1 MADQTRIDTM
11 KCLFWLLYL
20 ILHINLSK
28 NVYGLV
34 QEVLSGQTQNR
45 ANRNRC
51 CRSTFPLQLHSSSSQ
66 FEEPTDEPSIQWEL
80 LKKHHVKGS
89 WKGVW

>member
-1 MADQTRIDTM
+1 MAHQTRIDTTS
-11 KCLFWLLYL
+11 CLFWLLYL
-20 ILHINLSK
+20 TSHINLSK
-28 NVYGLV
+28 NVYGLTPNWRA

-45 ANRNRC
+45 ATKQRVA
-51 CRSTFPLQLHSSSSQ
+51 LHSSSSQ

-80 LKKHHVKGS
+80 LNKHHVKGS